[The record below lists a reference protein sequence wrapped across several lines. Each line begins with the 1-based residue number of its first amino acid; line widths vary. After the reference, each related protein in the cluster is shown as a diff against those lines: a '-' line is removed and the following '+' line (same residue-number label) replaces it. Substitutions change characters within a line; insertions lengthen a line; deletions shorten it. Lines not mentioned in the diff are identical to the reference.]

1 MLAFRR
7 SILLSALS
15 FFATRLYGSPKHQDR
30 ATAIPDMKVLFE
42 NEHVRVQYHDVKVGE
57 TTALHSHPAYV
68 AYVFNAYTGK
78 AILANGTEIPLA
90 RKPGEVFYNGP
101 NTHKIVNT
109 GTTPIHNLIVEL
121 KKVTS

>member
-1 MLAFRR
+1 MIAFRR
-7 SILLSALS
+7 SILFSVLGFLTSGVSGSA
-15 FFATRLYGSPKHQDR
+15 RHQDR

-42 NEHVRVQYHDVKVGE
+42 NEHVRVQYHDVQVGE

-78 AILANGTEIPLA
+78 AILADGREVPLV
-90 RKPGEVFYNGP
+90 RKSGDVFYSGP
-101 NTHKIVNT
+101 VTHRVVNT
-109 GTTPIHNLIVEL
+109 GSTPIHNLIVEL

>member
-7 SILLSALS
+7 SILFSLLG
-15 FFATRLYGSPKHQDR
+15 FLVTRLHASPKHQDR
-30 ATAIPDMKVLFE
+30 VVAIPEMKVLFE
-42 NEHVRVQYHDVKVGE
+42 NEHVRVQFHDVKVGE

-101 NTHKIVNT
+101 TTHKIVNT